1 MAATS
6 DNDTGC
12 AGGCLGVFAVLI
24 VIALIVMA
32 IISFAALIDP
42 FDWLPPVGRIWAD
55 CPDTPATRIGECD
68 LATRFP
74 GFWFHAVINLLWAVL
89 TGGLLIALAVTV
101 PETRTARRDRFTGVA
116 QAEAYRSTRRIFAAL
131 VAAAGVCALVPITAA
146 VL

>member
-32 IISFAALIDP
+32 VISFAALIDP
-42 FDWLPPVGRIWAD
+42 FDWLPPVGQIWAD
-55 CPDTPATRIGECD
+55 CQDDPATSVGECD

-74 GFWFHAVINLLWAVL
+74 GFWGHAAVNLVWAVL
-89 TGGLLIALAVTV
+89 TGGLLTLTALAV
-101 PETRTARRDRFTGVA
+101 PELRKAR
-116 QAEAYRSTRRIFAAL
+116 
-131 VAAAGVCALVPITAA
+131 
-146 VL
+146 